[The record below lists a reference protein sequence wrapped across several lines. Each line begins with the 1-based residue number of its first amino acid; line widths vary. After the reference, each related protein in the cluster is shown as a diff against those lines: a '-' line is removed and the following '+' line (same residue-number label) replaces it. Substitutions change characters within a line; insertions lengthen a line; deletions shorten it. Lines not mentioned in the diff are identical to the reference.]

1 MRKNVLALVVV
12 LASAPFLLHESARAQ
27 TAGASGQPL
36 AKAPAAKSLKSR
48 FVGAWKLV
56 SIETRNAKGEVVPPA
71 AGAGSR
77 TGYIIYDPA
86 GYVAVSIMPASRK
99 KNAAAQ
105 ISADEAK
112 AAIAGYAAY
121 FGTFTPDEAGGF
133 VTHHLEGSLNP
144 GMAPDQKRFF
154 EFAGDK
160 LTLQP
165 PPAANGNKTRLTWQR
180 LPDANLNA
188 EQRKFVGFWKLVSNE
203 RKDETGKVL
212 GSNPGQTGY
221 IIYTPAAFMMVQ
233 MMQPNRKPY
242 AGADPT
248 PDEALQTIRTYT
260 NYLGPFYVHQS
271 DGYVIHD
278 QVATL
283 NMGRIGPSPQ
293 QRWYQFVGNRLLLQ
307 PPPTFTPDGHTT
319 TGTITWEKVAPVT
332 GTR

>member
-1 MRKNVLALVVV
+1 MRKNVLAFVVV
-12 LASAPFLLHESARAQ
+12 LATVPFLVH
-27 TAGASGQPL
+27 TGAGAQSAGAPKPAA
-36 AKAPAAKSLKSR
+36 AKASGKSLKER
-48 FVGAWKLV
+48 FAGAWQLV

-71 AGAGSR
+71 AGAGKR

-86 GYVAVSIMPASRK
+86 GYVAVSILPATRK
-99 KNAAAQ
+99 TNAGAQ
-105 ISADEAK
+105 ITADEAK

-133 VTHHLEGSLNP
+133 VTHHLQGSLNP
-144 GMAPDQKRFF
+144 GMAADQKRFF
-154 EFAGDK
+154 EFTGDK

-180 LPDANLNA
+180 MPDVNMTA
-188 EQRKFVGFWKLVSNE
+188 EQRKFLGFWKEVSFE

-212 GSNPGQTGY
+212 SANPGQTGY
-221 IIYTPAAFMMVQ
+221 IIYTPQGFMMVH

-242 AGADPT
+242 GGAEPT
-248 PDEALQTIRTYT
+248 ADEALQAMRTYT
-260 NYLGPFYVHQS
+260 NYFGPFYVHQS

-278 QVATL
+278 QVGTL

-293 QRWYQFVGNRLLLQ
+293 QRWYQFVGNRLVLQ
-307 PPPTFTPDGHTT
+307 PPPTYQPDGHVIR
-319 TGTITWEKVAPVT
+319 GTIVWEKANTVT

>member
-1 MRKNVLALVVV
+1 MMRKNVLAFVVV
-12 LASAPFLLHESARAQ
+12 LASLPFLVH
-27 TAGASGQPL
+27 TGAGAQSPGGSKAGAKPL
-36 AKAPAAKSLKSR
+36 SR
-48 FVGAWKLV
+48 FVGTWKLV

-71 AGAGSR
+71 AGAANR

-86 GYVAVSIMPASRK
+86 GYVAVSILPVSRK
-99 KNAAAQ
+99 TNGGAQ
-105 ISADEAK
+105 ITGDEAK
-112 AAIAGYAAY
+112 AAIGGYAAY

-144 GMAPDQKRFF
+144 GMARDQKRFF

-180 LPDANLNA
+180 MPDVNLTA
-188 EQRKFVGFWKLVSNE
+188 EQRKFVGFWKEISFE

-212 GSNPGQTGY
+212 SANPGQTGY
-221 IIYTPAAFMMVQ
+221 IIYTAAAFMMVH

-242 AGADPT
+242 GAAEPT

-260 NYLGPFYVHQS
+260 NYFGPFYVHQS

-278 QVATL
+278 QVGTL

-293 QRWYQFVGNRLLLQ
+293 QRWYQFVGNRLVLQ
-307 PPPTFTPDGHTT
+307 PPPTFQPDGHIVK
-319 TGTITWEKVAPVT
+319 GTIVWEKAPGAT

>member
-1 MRKNVLALVVV
+1 MMRKNVLALVVV
-12 LASAPFLLHESARAQ
+12 LASVPFLLHESARAQ
-27 TAGASGQPL
+27 AAGASGQA
-36 AKAPAAKSLKSR
+36 AKAPTKSLKSR
-48 FVGAWKLV
+48 FAGAWKLV
-56 SIETRNAKGEVVPPA
+56 SIETRNAKGDVVPPA
-71 AGAGSR
+71 AGAANR

-86 GYVAVSIMPASRK
+86 GYVAVSILPVTRT

-112 AAIAGYAAY
+112 AAIGGYAAY
-121 FGTFTPDEAGGF
+121 FGTFTPDEGGGF

-144 GMAPDQKRFF
+144 GMARDQKRFF

-180 LPDANLNA
+180 MPDVNLTA

-242 AGADPT
+242 AGSDPT

-260 NYLGPFYVHQS
+260 NYFGPFYVHQS

-278 QVATL
+278 QVGTL

-293 QRWYQFVGNRLLLQ
+293 QRWYQFVANRLLLQ

-319 TGTITWEKVAPVT
+319 TGTITWEKATGVT